1 MRAATLIAVL
11 AAVPSAAASLK
22 PASCLRGTKAAP
34 APKTFEDFRDCQA
47 GARLD
52 LVNAAESK
60 GKALTPDQLDAI
72 DEYQR
77 AEARKFMAQPQIVSK
92 GPDKPLASDAASSAA
107 GAAQGKLGGATDADL
122 KKVDPKAGA
131 SLAALQERLHA
142 AAGDGKDGITPAM
155 ADDIRATL
163 TQAQGSLSP
172 DMKALLDAL
181 QKDGGKLTPDTMKLL
196 QGAAKS
202 AKGSG
207 LDLNIDPAAEKEIL
221 NHDFEADKPAF
232 NAQQP
237 PASN

>member
-22 PASCLRGTKAAP
+22 PASCLRASKAAP
-34 APKTFEDFRDCQA
+34 APTTFEAFRDCQA
-47 GARLD
+47 GARQD
-52 LVNAAESK
+52 LVSAAEAK
-60 GKALTPDQLDAI
+60 GKPLTADQLDTV

-77 AEARKFMAQPQIVSK
+77 AEARKFLAQPQIVTK
-92 GPDKPLASDAASSAA
+92 GSAA
-107 GAAQGKLGGATDADL
+107 DSPASAGASASGKLGGVTDGDL
-122 KKVDPKAGA
+122 KRVDPKSGA
-131 SLAALQERLHA
+131 SIAALQERLHA

-163 TQAQGSLSP
+163 IQAQGGLSP
-172 DMKALLDAL
+172 DMKNLLDAV
-181 QKDGGKLTPDTMKLL
+181 QRDGGKLTPDTMKLI

-207 LDLNIDPAAEKEIL
+207 LNLNIDPSTEKEIL

-232 NAQQP
+232 NAQNP